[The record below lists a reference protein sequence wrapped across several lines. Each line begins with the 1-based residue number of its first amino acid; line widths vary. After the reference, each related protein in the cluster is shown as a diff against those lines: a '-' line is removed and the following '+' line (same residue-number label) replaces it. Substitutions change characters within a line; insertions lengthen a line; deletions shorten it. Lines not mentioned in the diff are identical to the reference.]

1 MKLFIQ
7 TIQRYFKGKFRS
19 DFSAGLT
26 VGMVVIPQS
35 MANAAIAGVNP
46 LYGLY
51 TAIVPTIFGAIFGSY
66 PFLVTGPTNPTALV
80 TASVL
85 LAYID
90 RPDYLEFVL
99 AVAILAGVFKLLF
112 GLFKIAKISRYI
124 SNSVLVGFLTAVG
137 VLIIAN
143 QLGNLVGVTL
153 ARSNSVWGI
162 LTSLAANLQ
171 NAHLF
176 SLVVSL
182 GSIGLMLLIR
192 AINPKL
198 PAALATIIVASLFV
212 YLLQWNGLG
221 VRLVN
226 DVGLPERLALNFHLP
241 QISLDGI
248 TDLLI
253 PSIAVALFGLMETVS
268 ITKAMSQMTGDP
280 LDPSK
285 EMVGQGI
292 ASMVGGFFLCIPSS
306 GSPSRTVIN
315 VVNGAKTKFSAI
327 ISGLSVWVFIL
338 LFSHLIGYIP
348 IPALAGV
355 VVVSSAT
362 LINPEL
368 IKMTWQSR
376 LNSRIVLL
384 VTFFSS
390 LVLPLEYAI
399 FLGIL
404 STILMYLGESSHV
417 NLTYLLEDENGQFME
432 LPMDAIEEKKPEIA
446 IVNIEGDLYFAAVE
460 ELQEQINRI
469 LNSGLKVLILR
480 FRRTHLLASTGIM
493 ALGHLIKSA
502 NEKGVEVLFCG
513 VHDEIR
519 ETLES
524 SGILQSL
531 GHSHIFSASDRL
543 FTSAQEALK
552 EAKSILHQNPSSKES
567 E

>member
-1 MKLFIQ
+1 MTLSLQSIR
-7 TIQRYFKGKFRS
+7 RYVKGKLRS
-19 DFSAGLT
+19 DLSAGLT
-26 VGMVVIPQS
+26 VGMVVIPQA

-51 TAIVPTIFGAIFGSY
+51 TAIIPTIFGAIFGSY

-85 LAYID
+85 LAYAN
-90 RPDYLEFVL
+90 RTDYLEFVL
-99 AVAILAGVFKLLF
+99 AVAILAGIFKLLL
-112 GLFKIAKISRYI
+112 GLFKVAKISRYI

-143 QLGNLVGVTL
+143 QLGNLTGVTL
-153 ARSNSVWGI
+153 ARSSGVWEI
-162 LTSLAANLQ
+162 LISLAANIKEVHFL
-171 NAHLF
+171 
-176 SLVVSL
+176 SLAVSL

-192 AINPKL
+192 SINPKL
-198 PAALATIIVASLFV
+198 PAALATIVLASLFV
-212 YLLQWNGLG
+212 FLLKWNGLG

-226 DVGLPERLALNFHLP
+226 DVGLPEQLALHLHIP
-241 QISLDGI
+241 QISLKSI
-248 TDLLI
+248 SDLLI
-253 PSIAVALFGLMETVS
+253 PSAAVALFGLMETVS

-285 EMVGQGI
+285 EMIGQGL
-292 ASMVGGFFLCIPSS
+292 ASMVGGFFLSIPSS

-327 ISGLSVWVFIL
+327 ISGLGVWIFIL

-368 IKMTWQSR
+368 IKLTWQSR

-384 VTFFSS
+384 VTFISS

-417 NLTYLLEDENGQFME
+417 NLTYILEDENGQFME
-432 LPMDAIEEKKPEIA
+432 LPMDTIEEKKPEIA

-502 NEKGVEVLFCG
+502 HEKGVEVLFCG

-524 SGILQSL
+524 SGILQSI
-531 GHSHIFSASDRL
+531 GQSHIFSASDRL

-552 EAKSILHQNPSSKES
+552 EAKSILNQDQPNKES
-567 E
+567 

>member
-1 MKLFIQ
+1 
-7 TIQRYFKGKFRS
+7 
-19 DFSAGLT
+19 
-26 VGMVVIPQS
+26 
-35 MANAAIAGVNP
+35 
-46 LYGLY
+46 
-51 TAIVPTIFGAIFGSY
+51 
-66 PFLVTGPTNPTALV
+66 
-80 TASVL
+80 
-85 LAYID
+85 
-90 RPDYLEFVL
+90 
-99 AVAILAGVFKLLF
+99 
-112 GLFKIAKISRYI
+112 
-124 SNSVLVGFLTAVG
+124 
-137 VLIIAN
+137 
-143 QLGNLVGVTL
+143 
-153 ARSNSVWGI
+153 
-162 LTSLAANLQ
+162 
-171 NAHLF
+171 
-176 SLVVSL
+176 
-182 GSIGLMLLIR
+182 
-192 AINPKL
+192 
-198 PAALATIIVASLFV
+198 
-212 YLLQWNGLG
+212 
-221 VRLVN
+221 
-226 DVGLPERLALNFHLP
+226 
-241 QISLDGI
+241 
-248 TDLLI
+248 
-253 PSIAVALFGLMETVS
+253 
-268 ITKAMSQMTGDP
+268 MTGDP

-531 GHSHIFSASDRL
+531 GQRHIFSASDRL

-552 EAKSILHQNPSSKES
+552 EAKSILHQNQSSKES

>member
-1 MKLFIQ
+1 MTLSLQSIR
-7 TIQRYFKGKFRS
+7 RYVKGKLRS
-19 DFSAGLT
+19 DLSAGLT
-26 VGMVVIPQS
+26 VGMVVIPQA

-51 TAIVPTIFGAIFGSY
+51 TAIIPTIFGAIFGSY

-85 LAYID
+85 LAYAN
-90 RPDYLEFVL
+90 RTDYLEFVL
-99 AVAILAGVFKLLF
+99 AVAILAGIFKLLL
-112 GLFKIAKISRYI
+112 GLFKVAKISRYI

-153 ARSNSVWGI
+153 ARSSGVWEI
-162 LTSLAANLQ
+162 LISLAANINEVHFL
-171 NAHLF
+171 
-176 SLVVSL
+176 SLAVSL

-192 AINPKL
+192 SINPKL
-198 PAALATIIVASLFV
+198 PAALATIVLASLFV
-212 YLLQWNGLG
+212 FLLKWNGLG

-226 DVGLPERLALNFHLP
+226 DVGLPEQLALHLHIP
-241 QISLDGI
+241 QISLKSI
-248 TDLLI
+248 SDLLI
-253 PSIAVALFGLMETVS
+253 PSAAVALFGLMETVS

-285 EMVGQGI
+285 EMIGQGL
-292 ASMVGGFFLCIPSS
+292 ASMVGGFFLSIPSS

-327 ISGLSVWVFIL
+327 ISGLGVWVFIL

-368 IKMTWQSR
+368 IKLTWQSR

-384 VTFFSS
+384 VTFISS

-404 STILMYLGESSHV
+404 STILMYL
-417 NLTYLLEDENGQFME
+417 
-432 LPMDAIEEKKPEIA
+432 
-446 IVNIEGDLYFAAVE
+446 
-460 ELQEQINRI
+460 
-469 LNSGLKVLILR
+469 
-480 FRRTHLLASTGIM
+480 
-493 ALGHLIKSA
+493 
-502 NEKGVEVLFCG
+502 
-513 VHDEIR
+513 
-519 ETLES
+519 
-524 SGILQSL
+524 
-531 GHSHIFSASDRL
+531 
-543 FTSAQEALK
+543 
-552 EAKSILHQNPSSKES
+552 
-567 E
+567 

>member
-1 MKLFIQ
+1 MTLSIQ
-7 TIQRYFKGKFRS
+7 SIRRYVKGKLRS
-19 DFSAGLT
+19 DLSAGLT
-26 VGMVVIPQS
+26 IGMVVIPQA

-51 TAIVPTIFGAIFGSY
+51 TAIIPTIFGAIFGSY

-85 LAYID
+85 LAYAN
-90 RPDYLEFVL
+90 RTDYLEFVL
-99 AVAILAGVFKLLF
+99 AVAILAGIFKLLL
-112 GLFKIAKISRYI
+112 GLFKVAKISRYI

-143 QLGNLVGVTL
+143 QLGNLTGVTL
-153 ARSNSVWGI
+153 ARSSGVWEI
-162 LTSLAANLQ
+162 LISLAANIKEVHFL
-171 NAHLF
+171 
-176 SLVVSL
+176 SLAVSL

-192 AINPKL
+192 SINPKL
-198 PAALATIIVASLFV
+198 PAALATIVLASLFV
-212 YLLQWNGLG
+212 FLLKWNGLG

-226 DVGLPERLALNFHLP
+226 DVGLPEQLALHLHIP
-241 QISLDGI
+241 QISLKSI
-248 TDLLI
+248 SDLLI
-253 PSIAVALFGLMETVS
+253 PSAAVALFGLMETVS

-285 EMVGQGI
+285 EMIGQGL
-292 ASMVGGFFLCIPSS
+292 ASMVGGFFLSIPSS

-327 ISGLSVWVFIL
+327 ISGLGVWVFIL

-368 IKMTWQSR
+368 IKLTWQSR

-384 VTFFSS
+384 VTFISS

-417 NLTYLLEDENGQFME
+417 NLTYILEDENGQFME
-432 LPMDAIEEKKPEIA
+432 LPMDTIEEKKPEIA

-502 NEKGVEVLFCG
+502 HEKGVEVLFCG

-524 SGILQSL
+524 SGILQSI
-531 GHSHIFSASDRL
+531 GQSHIFSASDRL

-552 EAKSILHQNPSSKES
+552 EAKSILNQDQPNKES
-567 E
+567 